1 MNKYE
6 KILKKYWG
14 YSSFRPLQ
22 LDIINSIA
30 SGKDTLALMPTGGG
44 KSLTFQVPAMDM
56 DGMCIVIT
64 PLIALMKD
72 QVENLQKR
80 DIPAVAIYTGLTYKE
95 ITNTINRCLYGDVKF
110 LYISPER
117 LASEKFINKLQH
129 MKISFLAVDEAHCI
143 SQWGYDFRP
152 SYLKIKTIREL
163 FPNLSVL
170 ALTATAT
177 LEVVDD
183 IQERLEFKAKNVFR
197 KSFERENL
205 SYVVRQTDDKDKQ
218 LWNILQKVK
227 GSAIVYVRSRRRT
240 KEISEYLETKNISC
254 VYYNAGLSYYDRN
267 KKQELWMTDKKRVIV
282 ATNAFGMGID
292 KPDVRIVVHYDVPDN
307 IESYFQEAGRAGRD
321 GERSY
326 AVMLYNK
333 SDDAKWSK
341 RITDTY
347 PEKQIVL
354 SCYESLASF
363 LQVAE
368 GEGNDKVFAFDLL
381 KFSRLFKFN
390 SVQAY
395 SSLKLLQA
403 SGYLDLT
410 DEVNSPTRLMFIVN
424 RDALYHYNLKNQNCE
439 LLVKIIL
446 RTYTGL
452 FVSFVKIDEEFLCDK
467 LSINKETLYEYF
479 GLMSAH
485 GIIQLIPQRKTPY
498 ISYTQP
504 RLPTSYIKL
513 SKAAYVDR
521 REKFENKIEYIKYY
535 ASSIDRCRSSILVE
549 YFGEEESEDCGNC
562 DVCLKKKK
570 IILSA
575 KEEKCLRKRLLDNI
589 TEMPIKVDIII
600 KSEPESKEYL
610 LKAIAYLLEE
620 DKVYYN
626 STGLLCVNKE

>member
-129 MKISFLAVDEAHCI
+129 MNISFLAVDEAHCI

-163 FPNLSVL
+163 FPDLSVL

-183 IQERLEFKAKNVFR
+183 IQERLEFKEKNVFR

-240 KEISEYLETKNISC
+240 KEIAEYLETKNISC
-254 VYYNAGLSYYDRN
+254 VYYNAGLSYYERN
-267 KKQELWMTDKKRVIV
+267 KKQEQWMTDNKRVIV

-292 KPDVRIVVHYDVPDN
+292 KPDVRVVVHYDVPDN
-307 IESYFQEAGRAGRD
+307 IESYFQEAGRVGRD

-326 AVMLYNK
+326 AVLLYNK

-347 PEKQIVL
+347 PEKQLVL

-368 GEGNDKVFAFDLL
+368 GEGDDKVFAFDLF
-381 KFSRLFKFN
+381 KFARLFKFN

-424 RDALYHYNLKNQNCE
+424 RDALYHYNLKNKNCE

-452 FVSFVKIDEEFLCDK
+452 FVSFVKIDEDFLCDK
-467 LSINKETLYEYF
+467 LSISKETLYEYL
-479 GLMSAH
+479 GIMSAH
-485 GIIQLIPQRKTPY
+485 GIIQFIPQRKTPY
-498 ISYTQP
+498 LSYTQP
-504 RLPTSYIKL
+504 RLPTSYIRL

-521 REKFENKIEYIKYY
+521 RKQFEKKIEHIKYY

-549 YFGEEESEDCGNC
+549 YFGQEESEDCGNC
-562 DVCLKKKK
+562 DVCLKKKR
-570 IILSA
+570 IILSV
-575 KEEKCLRKRLLDNI
+575 KEEKCLQKRLLYSI
-589 TEMPIKVDIII
+589 TEMPRKLDIII
-600 KSEPESKEYL
+600 KSEAESKEYL